1 MNPPELTGAERRA
14 LKAQGQ
20 HLVDRIHIGH
30 QGTSAAVLKELDG
43 LLTREQLVKVRAS
56 ETDRKVRK
64 ALFEALAVSAGAALI
79 GSVGRTAVLY
89 RPAAT
94 EVTAATQD

>member
-14 LKAQGQ
+14 LRAEGQ
-20 HLVDRIHIGH
+20 LLVDRIHVGH
-30 QGTSAAVLKELDG
+30 HGITPTVLQELDG
-43 LLTREQLVKVRAS
+43 LLQREQLVKVRAT

-64 ALFEALAVSAGAALI
+64 ALFEKLAADSGAALI
-79 GSVGRTAVLY
+79 NTVGRTAVLF

-94 EVTAATQD
+94 GDDS